1 MLATTTHRSANLN
14 WIGSSELLVSPRF
27 LSQSDLMNSMLYGG
41 GSQRLS
47 AGFPFECS
55 GSHTR
60 GGGSKIRGG
69 EAEIWRDFLFNP
81 WHNARYSSSVTFH
94 VPLPRSTYHNGTTA

>member
-1 MLATTTHRSANLN
+1 MD

-47 AGFPFECS
+47 AGFPFEGS
-55 GSHTR
+55 GSHTIEVADPKSEV
-60 GGGSKIRGG
+60 GK
-69 EAEIWRDFLFNP
+69 L
-81 WHNARYSSSVTFH
+81 
-94 VPLPRSTYHNGTTA
+94 RSGATSYLTPGITQGTVAV